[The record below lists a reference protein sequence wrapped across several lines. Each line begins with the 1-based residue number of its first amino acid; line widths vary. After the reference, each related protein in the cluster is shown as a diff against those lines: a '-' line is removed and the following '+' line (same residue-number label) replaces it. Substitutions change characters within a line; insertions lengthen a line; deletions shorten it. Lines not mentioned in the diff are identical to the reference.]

1 MKIFLLIHGQDT
13 DSACD
18 TKVKPFAGRQA
29 AWDAMRREWNEA
41 VTAWGYASKEHGD
54 GDECECECRQDA
66 AVIRDGGEVEYWRI
80 EEQELA
86 VPVSVA
92 VEVSGG
98 LVQAVYARGG
108 DVDADVFDLDAPDFP
123 DEGEQAES
131 KTRKK
136 QLEELIGAP
145 GWEQVW

>member
-13 DSACD
+13 DAARD
-18 TKVKPFAGRQA
+18 TSVKPFAGRQA
-29 AWDAMRREWNEA
+29 AWDTMRREWNEA

-54 GDECECECRQDA
+54 GDECECRRDA
-66 AVIRDGGEVEYWRI
+66 AVIRDGGEVEHWRI

-108 DVDADVFDLDAPDFP
+108 DVGADVFDLDAPDFP
-123 DEGEQAES
+123 GEGEQEEVES
-131 KTRKK
+131 RKK
-136 QLEELIGAP
+136 QLAELIGSP
-145 GWEQVW
+145 GWKQVW

>member
-1 MKIFLLIHGQDT
+1 MDMKIFLLIHGQDT

-18 TKVKPFAGRQA
+18 TGVKPFADRQA

-41 VTAWGYASKEHGD
+41 VTVWGYASKEHGD
-54 GDECECECRQDA
+54 EDECECREDA

-108 DVDADVFDLDAPDFP
+108 DVDADVFDLDTPDFP
-123 DEGEQAES
+123 DEGEQDES
-131 KTRKK
+131 ETREK
-136 QLEELIGAP
+136 QLEELIGTP
-145 GWEQVW
+145 GWKQVW

>member
-13 DSACD
+13 DSTCD
-18 TKVKPFAGRQA
+18 TSVKLFVVRQA

-41 VTAWGYASKEHGD
+41 VTAWDYASKEHGD
-54 GDECECECRQDA
+54 EDECSCREDA
-66 AVIRDGGEVEYWRI
+66 AVIRDGGDVEYWRI

-92 VEVSGG
+92 VEMAGG

-108 DVDADVFDLDAPDFP
+108 DVDADVFDLDEPGFP
-123 DEGEQAES
+123 DEGEQEETES
-131 KTRKK
+131 RKK

-145 GWEQVW
+145 GWKQVW

>member
-1 MKIFLLIHGQDT
+1 MNIFLLIHGQDT
-13 DSACD
+13 NAACD
-18 TKVKPFAGRQA
+18 TGVKLFAGHQA

-41 VTAWGYASKEHGD
+41 VTAWDYASKEHGD
-54 GDECECECRQDA
+54 GDECECREDA
-66 AVIRDGGEVEYWRI
+66 AVIRDGGDVEYWRI

-98 LVQAVYARGG
+98 LVQAVYAKGG
-108 DVDADVFDLDAPDFP
+108 DVDADVFDLDEPDFP

-145 GWEQVW
+145 GWKQVW

>member
-13 DSACD
+13 GAACD
-18 TKVKPFAGRQA
+18 TNIKPFAGRQA
-29 AWDAMRREWNEA
+29 ASDAMRKEWAEA
-41 VTAWGYASKEHGD
+41 VVAWGYASKEHGD
-54 GDECECECRQDA
+54 EDECECRDDT
-66 AVIRDGGEVEYWRI
+66 AVIRDGGDVEYWRI

-123 DEGEQAES
+123 DEGEQTEAEVRKEQLS
-131 KTRKK
+131 K
-136 QLEELIGAP
+136 LIGGP
-145 GWEQVW
+145 GWKQVW

>member
-13 DSACD
+13 DAACD
-18 TKVKPFAGRQA
+18 TDVEPFAAWQA

-54 GDECECECRQDA
+54 GDECECCQDA
-66 AVIRDGGEVEYWRI
+66 AVIRTGGNVEYWHI

-108 DVDADVFDLDAPDFP
+108 DVDVDIFDMDAPDSL
-123 DEGEQAES
+123 DEAEARKEQLS
-131 KTRKK
+131 R
-136 QLEELIGAP
+136 LIGDP
-145 GWEQVW
+145 GWKQVW

>member
-13 DSACD
+13 GAACD
-18 TKVKPFAGRQA
+18 AGVEPFAGRQA
-29 AWDAMRREWNEA
+29 ASDAMRKEWAEA

-54 GDECECECRQDA
+54 GDECECREDA
-66 AVIRDGGEVEYWRI
+66 AVIRNGGDVEYWRI
-80 EEQELA
+80 EEHGLA

-123 DEGEQAES
+123 DEGEQEKTES
-131 KTRKK
+131 REK
-136 QLEELIGAP
+136 QLEELIAAP
-145 GWEQVW
+145 GWKQVW

>member
-18 TKVKPFAGRQA
+18 TKVKPFAGQQA
-29 AWDAMRREWNEA
+29 AWDAMRKEWNEA

-54 GDECECECRQDA
+54 GDECECRRDA
-66 AVIRDGGEVEYWRI
+66 AVIRDGGEVEHWRI

-108 DVDADVFDLDAPDFP
+108 DVDVDIFDMDAPDSL
-123 DEGEQAES
+123 DEAEARKEQLS
-131 KTRKK
+131 R
-136 QLEELIGAP
+136 LIGDP
-145 GWEQVW
+145 GWKQVW